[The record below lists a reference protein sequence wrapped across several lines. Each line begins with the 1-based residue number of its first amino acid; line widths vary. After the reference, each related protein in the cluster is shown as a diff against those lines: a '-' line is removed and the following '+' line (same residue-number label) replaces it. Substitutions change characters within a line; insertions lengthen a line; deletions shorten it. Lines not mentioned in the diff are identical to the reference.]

1 MPPKKK
7 KSGGRK
13 RRRKVANPVMG
24 MNQAGTGFFSDLW
37 DGVKDVGRAV
47 YKPVLRAG
55 GELLKS
61 SGDPRLRLGGQIAS
75 QLGSGKQKHA
85 AALPMSMATR
95 L

>member
-24 MNQAGTGFFSDLW
+24 MNQAGTGFFSDVW

-47 YKPVLRAG
+47 YKPVW
-55 GELLKS
+55 
-61 SGDPRLRLGGQIAS
+61 
-75 QLGSGKQKHA
+75 
-85 AALPMSMATR
+85 
-95 L
+95 